1 MDIILSVA
9 VSFVVCLL
17 LTPFLIKLFVR
28 LRMIDEGGGRKI
40 HKGIVPTMGGTGV
53 FIAIMSTL
61 AIMWDNVEMNMQT
74 RYVIGAI
81 SVMFLL
87 GFTDDAIDLRASRKL
102 FVMIIVAS
110 LVYMSGIRIDSLF
123 GFFGVYG
130 LPSGVSY
137 AVTVFTIIV
146 VTNAFNLIDGID
158 GLAGGIGIVSMA
170 FFALW
175 FVLSGDKTFAILC
188 SSIVGAL
195 AAFLRYNWAPARI
208 FMGDTGSLFIGMISA
223 ICAIKFI
230 NQNIALDPS
239 DPLKFKGAVAA
250 GCVLVMYPMYDTLR
264 VFIIRMLEG
273 RSPMSPDTRH
283 THHYLL
289 RFGFSHSKATMVILI
304 ADTVAI
310 IFFGVLSYFVTS
322 FYVVPLMLLTSLA
335 VSLWLKRRER
345 QIKHVHTAI

>member
-28 LRMIDEGGGRKI
+28 LRVIDEGGGRKI

-223 ICAIKFI
+223 I
-230 NQNIALDPS
+230 
-239 DPLKFKGAVAA
+239 
-250 GCVLVMYPMYDTLR
+250 
-264 VFIIRMLEG
+264 
-273 RSPMSPDTRH
+273 
-283 THHYLL
+283 
-289 RFGFSHSKATMVILI
+289 
-304 ADTVAI
+304 
-310 IFFGVLSYFVTS
+310 
-322 FYVVPLMLLTSLA
+322 
-335 VSLWLKRRER
+335 
-345 QIKHVHTAI
+345 